1 MRPAQSGLSI
11 FPTRRVFLPTA
22 QNSSIILSFIPF
34 SPCCLKECS
43 KGNAVFRRPVHSAF
57 AACSGSSKSSTR
69 KTSPQ
74 SPQIHIS
81 GEISSI
87 MPPPCSVIIPAP
99 SMQSMFSLPHFGQH
113 RLFDIFTF
121 VSVSVFLRA
130 RESMLRTFAPF
141 LRITKHFQSLP
152 TPAVKRYLAARSSFG
167 STRILLFPSASSV
180 SMPFLYMSASLSI
193 A

>member
-1 MRPAQSGLSI
+1 MFKREC
-11 FPTRRVFLPTA
+11 R
-22 QNSSIILSFIPF
+22 F
-34 SPCCLKECS
+34 SPTCS
-43 KGNAVFRRPVHSAF
+43 FRICGLFGIFKKLNAKSLSAVAANPHFRRNIEHY
-57 AACSGSSKSSTR
+57 
-69 KTSPQ
+69 
-74 SPQIHIS
+74 
-81 GEISSI
+81 
-87 MPPPCSVIIPAP
+87 SVIIPAP

>member
-1 MRPAQSGLSI
+1 MFKREC
-11 FPTRRVFLPTA
+11 R
-22 QNSSIILSFIPF
+22 F
-34 SPCCLKECS
+34 SPTCS
-43 KGNAVFRRPVHSAF
+43 FRICGLVRDLQKARREKPRRSRR
-57 AACSGSSKSSTR
+57 KSTFPAKS
-69 KTSPQ
+69 
-74 SPQIHIS
+74 
-81 GEISSI
+81 SSI

-180 SMPFLYMSASLSI
+180 SMPFLQMSASLSI